1 MNEGGQK
8 VQLQPQLS
16 SGTSRARGAHAGGG
30 SVAKP
35 CPALATPRP
44 VAGQAPLTVG
54 FSRQELWSGL
64 PFPSLLNRASWPQPQ
79 RAVKGL
85 RETETPDVLGMGLG
99 TQKLS
104 AQ

>member
-54 FSRQELWSGL
+54 FSRQRALECVAI
-64 PFPSLLNRASWPQPQ
+64 PFSAKQGFMASTPAGREGAQ
-79 RAVKGL
+79 RD
-85 RETETPDVLGMGLG
+85 RD
-99 TQKLS
+99 S
-104 AQ
+104 